1 MGIMTENH
9 MSATEYANQ
18 RASYYTP
25 NQPYIKATEVLEET
39 EKRCGAGQ
47 QYTTFSE
54 QISDE
59 EKAKVEAKG
68 YIVTRNYVQSK
79 NQDGAPSSEAGMY
92 IGFQVALNAIAASG
106 HRPMQI
112 SEEEDNGISGGFTPT
127 QEQLNAMNSG
137 VTAEDVQSIENHSAQ
152 ISEMSA
158 EVTDVSGKVSG
169 IKATGPSSITME
181 NDSVLYISDTVPTG
195 DIPENANGIG
205 F

>member
-9 MSATEYANQ
+9 MTATEYSNQ
-18 RASYYTP
+18 RAAYYTP
-25 NQPYIKATEVLEET
+25 NQHFIKATEVLEET

-68 YIVTRNYVQSK
+68 YTVTRNYVQSK
-79 NQDGAPSSEAGMY
+79 NRDGAPASDKGMY

-112 SEEEDNGISGGFTPT
+112 SEEEDNGISIGGGAAPEGT
-127 QEQLNAMNSG
+127 QLLAVPDGGGADPEGTQLLA
-137 VTAEDVQSIENHSAQ
+137 
-152 ISEMSA
+152 
-158 EVTDVSGKVSG
+158 
-169 IKATGPSSITME
+169 
-181 NDSVLYISDTVPTG
+181 VPDG
-195 DIPENANGIG
+195 EGG
-205 F
+205 

>member
-9 MSATEYANQ
+9 MSASEYANQ
-18 RASYYTP
+18 RAAYYTP
-25 NQPYIKATEVLEET
+25 NQPFIKATEVLEET

-79 NQDGAPSSEAGMY
+79 NRDGAPASDNGMY
-92 IGFQVALNAIAASG
+92 VGFQVALNAIAASG

-112 SEEEDNGISGGFTPT
+112 SEEEDNGISGGGGGFTPT
-127 QEQLNAMNSG
+127 TVQLTAMNSG
-137 VTAEDVQSIENHSAQ
+137 IDSTKVAQ
-152 ISEMSA
+152 IDTNASDISSLQEQVGYAVSEL
-158 EVTDVSGKVSG
+158 EG
-169 IKATGPSSITME
+169 
-181 NDSVLYISDTVPTG
+181 VL
-195 DIPENANGIG
+195 
-205 F
+205 

>member
-18 RASYYTP
+18 RAAYYTP
-25 NQPYIKATEVLEET
+25 NQPFIKATEVLEET

-47 QYTTFSE
+47 QYTTFCE

-79 NQDGAPSSEAGMY
+79 NRDGAPSSDKGMY
-92 IGFQVALNAIAASG
+92 VGFQVALNAIAASG

-127 QEQLNAMNSG
+127 PEQLNAMNSG
-137 VTAEDVQSIENHSAQ
+137 VTAEDVQLLANHSTQ
-152 ISEMSA
+152 IS
-158 EVTDVSGKVSG
+158 DVSDKVSG
-169 IKATGPSSITME
+169 IKATDSSSITME
-181 NDSVLYISDTVPTG
+181 NDAVLYISDTVPTG

>member
-18 RASYYTP
+18 RAAYNTP
-25 NQPYIKATEVLEET
+25 NQPFIKATEVLEVT
-39 EKRCGAGQ
+39 EKCCAAGQ

-59 EKAKVEAKG
+59 EKAKVEEKG

-79 NQDGAPSSEAGMY
+79 NRDGAPSSDDGMY

-112 SEEEDNGISGGFTPT
+112 SEEEDNGINCGGGDVDQAYDPTSENAQSGTAVAQALGTIPVVT
-127 QEQLNAMNSG
+127 VDQVYDSTSVNAQSG
-137 VTAEDVQSIENHSAQ
+137 VAMAGVIGDIN
-152 ISEMSA
+152 
-158 EVTDVSGKVSG
+158 
-169 IKATGPSSITME
+169 
-181 NDSVLYISDTVPTG
+181 SVLEEVL
-195 DIPENANGIG
+195 
-205 F
+205 

>member
-9 MSATEYANQ
+9 MTATEYANQ
-18 RASYYTP
+18 RAAYYTP
-25 NQPYIKATEVLEET
+25 NQPFIKATEVLEET

-68 YIVTRNYVQSK
+68 YTITRNYVQSK
-79 NQDGAPSSEAGMY
+79 NRDGAPASDNGMY

-112 SEEEDNGISGGFTPT
+112 SEEEDNGISIGGGAAPGT
-127 QEQLNAMNSG
+127 QLLAVPDGEGAAPEGTQLLA
-137 VTAEDVQSIENHSAQ
+137 
-152 ISEMSA
+152 
-158 EVTDVSGKVSG
+158 
-169 IKATGPSSITME
+169 
-181 NDSVLYISDTVPTG
+181 VPDG
-195 DIPENANGIG
+195 EGG
-205 F
+205 

>member
-18 RASYYTP
+18 RAAYYTP
-25 NQPYIKATEVLEET
+25 NQPFIKATEVLEET

-47 QYTTFSE
+47 QYTTFCE

-79 NQDGAPSSEAGMY
+79 NRDGALPSDGMY
-92 IGFQVALNAIAASG
+92 VGFQVALNSIAASG

-112 SEEEDNGISGGFTPT
+112 SEEEDNGISSGGGSGSGSGAPAGT
-127 QEQLNAMNSG
+127 QFLA
-137 VTAEDVQSIENHSAQ
+137 
-152 ISEMSA
+152 
-158 EVTDVSGKVSG
+158 
-169 IKATGPSSITME
+169 
-181 NDSVLYISDTVPTG
+181 VPDG
-195 DIPENANGIG
+195 EGG
-205 F
+205 